1 MAKRSRYL
9 GYINGVKGQAER
21 PAPSIKDK
29 LSEMKEK
36 AKQINK
42 KPEKEDK

>member
-1 MAKRSRYL
+1 M
-9 GYINGVKGQAER
+9 GYVDAITKGQAVK
-21 PAPSIKDK
+21 PASSIKDK